1 MPFYIFR
8 EGCMPDFINKGV
20 INYMKKYCTWLLV
33 LQITD
38 DLSAVPKL
46 VKVKLLI
53 MVMRNSKLQKP
64 AL

>member
-1 MPFYIFR
+1 
-8 EGCMPDFINKGV
+8 MPDFINKGV

-38 DLSAVPKL
+38 DLSAGPKL
-46 VKVKLLI
+46 VKVKRLI
-53 MVMRNSKLQKP
+53 MGMRSSKLQKP